1 MGIVTGFLCIICFC
15 MLAGKVL
22 TRKCHF
28 EKIDKILLRLHKPVS
43 GILLVCVILH
53 IAFVFPVIKSR
64 GAFVSVLGVVAVILI
79 VMLIALCHMMKN
91 KKQRMKWH
99 RILTIMIAVG
109 IIGHM
114 IAYYI
119 DFHAYRE
126 NIKSISVGELELA
139 ELADG
144 SYEGEYDAGYIYAR
158 VKVEIK
164 DGRITR
170 VDLLEHRNERGK
182 LAEAI
187 LDTVIAQQDIDVDT
201 VSGAT
206 NSSKVI
212 KKAIE
217 NALKREP

>member
-15 MLAGKVL
+15 VLAGKLL

-28 EKIDKILLRLHKPVS
+28 EKIDKMLLRLHKPAS

-53 IAFVFPVIKSR
+53 IAFVFPVIKNR
-64 GAFVSVLGVVAVILI
+64 SVCVNLSGVAIVILI
-79 VMLIALCHMMKN
+79 VMLIALCHMMKH
-91 KKQRMKWH
+91 KKQRMRWH
-99 RILTIMIAVG
+99 RIFTVIIAVG

-114 IAYYI
+114 MAYYI

-126 NIKSISVGELELA
+126 NIKNISVDEVELT

-158 VKVEIK
+158 VAVEIR
-164 DGRITR
+164 DGRIIS
-170 VDLLEHRNERGK
+170 VDLLEHRNERGEP
-182 LAEAI
+182 AESI
-187 LDTVIAQQDIDVDT
+187 LDTVLEQQNIDVDT

-217 NALKREP
+217 NALKNVR